1 MVVTETLPKTKRIYL
16 NHYNKIQ
23 DYKLIKELSQEGW
36 NIAFMCKI
44 LGISRAAYYKWLN
57 SKPTEKQLEDER
69 ILAKIKEIADSNN
82 SLFGV
87 MEMYYSLRN
96 EHDIQCGHNRVARL
110 MCINDIK
117 SSFRRKA
124 RYTYIKSTPEEIAE
138 NLLNRD
144 FNTDKPN
151 EKWCTDVTEIRV
163 PFTGEKLYISPILD
177 LYDNYPIALEVS
189 ERNDAIL
196 VNRTLEAAHLA
207 YPGATPLFHS
217 DRGFAYTRSVFK
229 AQLEKYG
236 MTQSMSRVSR
246 CIDNGPCESFQGRF
260 KDILFVLYPNIKNKE
275 EMKEAIKGTLDY
287 YINHYPQKRLKGK
300 TCGQVRKEAMA
311 TDTPVAYPIEKA
323 KRYKDFWK
331 NIELKKQQIAQ

>member
-1 MVVTETLPKTKRIYL
+1 MVTESLPKAKRIYL

-36 NIAFMCKI
+36 NIAFMCNI

-331 NIELKKQQIAQ
+331 NIELKK

>member
-1 MVVTETLPKTKRIYL
+1 MVTESLPKAKRIYL

-36 NIAFMCKI
+36 NIAFMCNI

-69 ILAKIKEIADSNN
+69 ILAKIKEIAESNN
-82 SLFGV
+82 SLFGAEL
-87 MEMYYSLRN
+87 MHDALIN
-96 EHDIQCGHNRVARL
+96 EYKIHCGHNRVARL
-110 MCINDIK
+110 MCINDIR
-117 SSFRRKA
+117 STFRRKSK
-124 RYTYIKSTPEEIAE
+124 YTYIKSTPEETAE
-138 NLLNRD
+138 NILNRD
-144 FNTDKPN
+144 FNADKPN
-151 EKWCTDVTEIRV
+151 EKWCTDVTEIKV
-163 PFTGEKLYISPILD
+163 PLTGEKLYISPIVD

-189 ERNDAIL
+189 DRNDTIL
-196 VNRTLEAAHLA
+196 VNRTLEAAHIA
-207 YPGATPLFHS
+207 YPNATPLFHS

-229 AQLEKYG
+229 AQLKEYG

-246 CIDNGPCESFQGRF
+246 CIDNDPCESFQGRF

-300 TCGQVRKEAMA
+300 TCGQVRREAMA
-311 TDTPVAYPIEKA
+311 TDTPVAYPIKKP
-323 KRYKDFWK
+323 KRYRDFWK
-331 NIELKKQQIAQ
+331 DIESKKLHIA

>member
-1 MVVTETLPKTKRIYL
+1 MVVTGTLPKTKRIYL

-163 PFTGEKLYISPILD
+163 PLTGEKLYISPILD